1 MNMRG
6 KHMKV
11 KEVMMGTPYTC
22 RSETN
27 LGEAA
32 ELMWK
37 GNCGFLPMKGTDGK
51 VNGVITDRDICIALA
66 TRSKLA
72 GEVTAGEVS
81 GAKLHACSPEDEI
94 HVALLTMR
102 EGKVRRLPV
111 IDSEG
116 KAVGVLSMDDVLLR
130 AEPSGSGKIVELST
144 DEVVRS
150 YRVINQRELP
160 QVVKKQTAA

>member
-1 MNMRG
+1 
-6 KHMKV
+6 MKV
-11 KEVMMGTPYTC
+11 KEIMMGTPYTC
-22 RSETN
+22 RRETN

-37 GNCGFLPMKGTDGK
+37 GNCGFLPMTGADGK
-51 VNGVITDRDICIALA
+51 VCGVITDRDICIALA
-66 TRSKLA
+66 TRNKLA
-72 GEVTAGEVS
+72 GEVTADEVS
-81 GAKLHACSPEDEI
+81 EGRLYACSPEDEI

-111 IDSEG
+111 IDSDG
-116 KAVGVLSMDDVLLR
+116 KAVGVLSMDDVLLH

-150 YRVINQRELP
+150 YRAISQRELP
-160 QVVKKQTAA
+160 QAVKKQTAAA

>member
-1 MNMRG
+1 
-6 KHMKV
+6 MKV
-11 KEVMMGTPYTC
+11 KEVMTCTPYTC
-22 RSETN
+22 RKETN

-37 GNCGFLPMKGTDGK
+37 GNCGFLPISGPDGK
-51 VNGVITDRDICIALA
+51 VCGVITDRDVCIALG
-66 TRSKLA
+66 TRNKLA
-72 GEVTAGEVS
+72 GEITAGEVS
-81 GAKLHACSPEDEI
+81 PDCRLFACSPEDEI

-111 IDSEG
+111 IDTDG

-130 AEPSGSGKIVELST
+130 AEPSGSGRIAELST

-150 YRVINQRELP
+150 YRAINQRDLP
-160 QVVKKQTAA
+160 QVVKKQTVAA

>member
-1 MNMRG
+1 
-6 KHMKV
+6 MKV
-11 KEVMMGTPYTC
+11 KEIMMGTPYTC
-22 RSETN
+22 RRETN

-37 GNCGFLPMKGTDGK
+37 GNCGFLPMTGADGK
-51 VNGVITDRDICIALA
+51 VCGVITDRDICMALA
-66 TRSKLA
+66 TRNKLA

-81 GAKLHACSPEDEI
+81 EGRLHACSPEDEI

-116 KAVGVLSMDDVLLR
+116 KAVGVLSMDDVLLH

-150 YRVINQRELP
+150 YRAINQRELP
-160 QVVKKQTAA
+160 QVVKKQTAAA

>member
-1 MNMRG
+1 
-6 KHMKV
+6 MKV

-22 RSETN
+22 RRETN

-37 GNCGFLPMKGTDGK
+37 GDCGFLPITDADNQ
-51 VNGVITDRDICIALA
+51 VCGVITDRDICIALG
-66 TRSKLA
+66 TRNKLA
-72 GEVTAGEVS
+72 GEVTTGEVTA
-81 GAKLHACSPEDEI
+81 GKLYSCSPEDEI
-94 HVALLTMR
+94 HVALLAMQ

-111 IDSEG
+111 IDSNG
-116 KAVGVLSMDDVLLR
+116 KPVGVLSMDDALLR

-150 YRVINQRELP
+150 YCAINRRELP
-160 QVVKKQTAA
+160 LLVEKRAAAA

>member
-1 MNMRG
+1 
-6 KHMKV
+6 MKV
-11 KEVMMGTPYTC
+11 KEVMMCTPYTC
-22 RSETN
+22 RREAN

-37 GNCGFLPMKGTDGK
+37 GSCGFLPMTAPDGK
-51 VNGVITDRDICIALA
+51 VCGVITDRDICIALG
-66 TRSKLA
+66 TRNKLA
-72 GEVTAGEVS
+72 GEITVGEVS
-81 GAKLHACSPEDEI
+81 GGILFACSPEDEI

-130 AEPSGSGKIVELST
+130 AEPSGSGRIVELST

-150 YRVINQRELP
+150 FRVINQRELP
-160 QVVKKQTAA
+160 QVAKKHSVAA

>member
-1 MNMRG
+1 
-6 KHMKV
+6 MKV
-11 KEVMMGTPYTC
+11 REIMMGTPYTC
-22 RSETN
+22 RRETN

-37 GNCGFLPMKGTDGK
+37 GNCGFLPITGADNK
-51 VNGVITDRDICIALA
+51 VCGVITDRDICIALG
-66 TRSKLA
+66 TRNKRAGEVNA
-72 GEVTAGEVS
+72 GEVTEGS
-81 GAKLHACSPEDEI
+81 LYTCSPEDEI

-111 IDSEG
+111 VDSDG

-150 YRVINQRELP
+150 YRAINRRELP
-160 QVVKKQTAA
+160 RVVKPQTAAA

>member
-1 MNMRG
+1 
-6 KHMKV
+6 MKV
-11 KEVMMGTPYTC
+11 KEIMMGTPYTC
-22 RSETN
+22 RRETN

-37 GNCGFLPMKGTDGK
+37 GNCGFLPMTGADGK
-51 VNGVITDRDICIALA
+51 VCGVITDRDICIALA
-66 TRSKLA
+66 TRNKLA
-72 GEVTAGEVS
+72 GEVTADDVS
-81 GAKLHACSPEDEI
+81 EGRLYACSPEDEI

-111 IDSEG
+111 IDSDG
-116 KAVGVLSMDDVLLR
+116 KALGVLSMDDVLHH

-150 YRVINQRELP
+150 YRAISQRELA
-160 QVVKKQTAA
+160 QAVKKQTVAA

>member
-1 MNMRG
+1 
-6 KHMKV
+6 MKV
-11 KEVMMGTPYTC
+11 KEIMMGTPYTC
-22 RSETN
+22 RRETN

-37 GNCGFLPMKGTDGK
+37 GNCGFLPMTGADGK
-51 VNGVITDRDICIALA
+51 VCGVITDRDICMALA
-66 TRSKLA
+66 TRNKLA

-81 GAKLHACSPEDEI
+81 DGRLHACSPEDEI

-116 KAVGVLSMDDVLLR
+116 KAVGVLSMDDVLLH

-150 YRVINQRELP
+150 YRAINQRELP
-160 QVVKKQTAA
+160 QVVKKQTAAA